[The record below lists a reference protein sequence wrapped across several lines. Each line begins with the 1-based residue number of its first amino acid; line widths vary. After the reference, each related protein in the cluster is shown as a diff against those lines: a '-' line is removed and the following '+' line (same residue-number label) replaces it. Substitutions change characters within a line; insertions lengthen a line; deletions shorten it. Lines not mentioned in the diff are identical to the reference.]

1 MHCGKPLA
9 GEEEEYCQDCGKHRS
24 FIRQGRSVWLHRG
37 KVPGAIYRF
46 KYHNKRRYGKI
57 FASEMERRFRN
68 ELKQWE
74 IGLIIPV
81 PLHASRKRRRGFN
94 QAEIIADE
102 LSQLTGI
109 PARNDLLFRIRRTD
123 PQKVLGENERRQNL
137 QGAFAVKRGQNL
149 PTNILLVDDIYTTG
163 STVEKCAKMLC
174 LAGAENV
181 YFLTVSI
188 GQGT

>member
-1 MHCGKPLA
+1 
-9 GEEEEYCQDCGKHRS
+9 
-24 FIRQGRSVWLHRG
+24 
-37 KVPGAIYRF
+37 
-46 KYHNKRRYGKI
+46 
-57 FASEMERRFRN
+57 MERQFRN

-109 PARNDLLFRIRRTD
+109 PSRNDLLFRIRRTE

-137 QGAFAVKRGQNL
+137 LRLRPPDPEEQV
-149 PTNILLVDDIYTTG
+149 I
-163 STVEKCAKMLC
+163 S
-174 LAGAENV
+174 
-181 YFLTVSI
+181 
-188 GQGT
+188 